1 MRSEVVMPALSA
13 EMTEADVIA
22 WLVKPGDRVAAGDII
37 AELET
42 DKSTVELEAAVA
54 GLVVEILVPAGTR
67 EVPVGEVLA
76 VLDAEGEAAEAPAEI
91 AGDAQPDAKTEP
103 APAGAG
109 DVAATALARRLA
121 DQAGL
126 DLREVAGSGAGGRVV
141 KADIQAALSGPHRG
155 HAPGAVPAPPPPEAR
170 PDAPYTL
177 VPHTRIRRTIAARL
191 SEAKRTVPHFYLR
204 IECDIDGLLSARA
217 RLNEQENGARLSV
230 NDFVVRA
237 AALALVEVPA
247 ANVGWSEEGLLR
259 FERVDVAVAV
269 ATDSG
274 LITPILRN
282 AARKSLRILSN
293 EMREL
298 ASRARE
304 GRLRP
309 DEYRGGTFCVS
320 NLGMYGVE
328 SVFPI
333 LNPPQAGILGVGAG
347 EARPVVRDGQIVP
360 ATRMTC
366 TLSADHRALDGAV
379 GAEFLAAFKRRVED
393 PLEMLL

>member
-1 MRSEVVMPALSA
+1 ESEPTPLAPA
-13 EMTEADVIA
+13 E
-22 WLVKPGDRVAAGDII
+22 P
-37 AELET
+37 
-42 DKSTVELEAAVA
+42 
-54 GLVVEILVPAGTR
+54 
-67 EVPVGEVLA
+67 
-76 VLDAEGEAAEAPAEI
+76 EAPA
-91 AGDAQPDAKTEP
+91 PRP

-109 DVAATALARRLA
+109 DVAATALARRMA

-141 KADIQAALSGPHRG
+141 KADIQAALSEPLRG
-155 HAPGAVPAPPPPEAR
+155 HAPAAVPAPPPPEAR

-177 VPHTRIRRTIAARL
+177 VPHTRMRRTIAARL

-293 EMREL
+293 ELRGL